1 MTVQVLI
8 FEQKSVNCT
17 MKDEP
22 RPAGYETRFCSCVYI
37 MLTLCKMDDEHVLF
51 LYYVRLCV
59 LFVLMHV
66 LLMMW
71 CTMNL
76 CIYANACS
84 ANDVV
89 YYAMNLCIYA
99 NACSANNLC

>member
-1 MTVQVLI
+1 VTVQVLI

-51 LYYVRLCV
+51 LYYVR
-59 LFVLMHV
+59 
-66 LLMMW
+66 
-71 CTMNL
+71 
-76 CIYANACS
+76 
-84 ANDVV
+84 
-89 YYAMNLCIYA
+89 
-99 NACSANNLC
+99 